1 MTPDRIEREV
11 QIAAPIERVW
21 AVLTEPA
28 LVGIWFGQGVP
39 IEIDLRVGGVMV
51 LDFGGDKV
59 FPTLIVG
66 VQAPRYF
73 AYRWASPYP
82 GEQAT
87 QENSTLVEFTLTPEG
102 DGTRLALCES
112 GFAALVVPAEQ
123 EYHAS
128 YQSHSDGWTAKLAE
142 LVGTAQE

>member
-1 MTPDRIEREV
+1 MTPDRIERDV

-28 LVGIWFGQGVP
+28 LVGVWFGQGVP
-39 IEIDLRVGGVMV
+39 IEIDLRVGGTMV

-87 QENSTLVEFTLTPEG
+87 EENSTLVEFTLTPEG
-102 DGTRLALCES
+102 DGTRLTLSES
-112 GFAALVVPAEQ
+112 GFAALVVPSAE
-123 EYHAS
+123 EWHAS